1 MPRLPV
7 IVLGSGLGGLAAAIR
22 LRAMGWPGRSARGH
36 GPARRARG
44 VFLQDGFSFDA
55 GPTVVTASYLFDEL
69 FALVGRDRRDHL
81 EFMPVDPFY
90 RVFFPDGGSFD
101 YVGDEERLLA
111 QIRALTPRDV
121 DGYRQARA
129 TTPGGSST
137 SATPSWSTA
146 PSIASPTW

>member
-1 MPRLPV
+1 MTLPV

-22 LRAMGWPGRSARGH
+22 LRAMGWPVRLLEAMDQPGGRA
-36 GPARRARG
+36 AT
-44 VFLQDGFSFDA
+44 FLQDGFSFDA

-69 FALVGRDRRDHL
+69 FALVGRDRRDYL

-111 QIRALTPRDV
+111 QISTMSPPTSTATAGSPR
-121 DGYRQARA
+121 
-129 TTPGGSST
+129 TPGGSST